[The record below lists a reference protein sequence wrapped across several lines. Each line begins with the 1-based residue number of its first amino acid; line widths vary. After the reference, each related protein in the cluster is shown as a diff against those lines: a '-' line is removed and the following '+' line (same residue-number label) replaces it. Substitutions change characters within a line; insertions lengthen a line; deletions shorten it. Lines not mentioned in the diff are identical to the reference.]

1 MNFDRLYKVPKFISA
16 AGDEVQIEDESGTPG
31 GSAAN
36 TIYGLAKLKLGTGF
50 IGALGDDNEGK
61 AILNDF
67 GNAGVDASNIVVK
80 SGIKTSTVHGFV
92 DAKGER
98 ALYINPGANN
108 ELAWE
113 DIDIDFA
120 KNSKMLLLTS
130 FVDDKQFELQR
141 KLVENITQDLE
152 PKIIFSPG
160 ALYSKRD
167 LNELTSIIEHSFL
180 CILNREEFKNLTGM
194 EYQEGALKLIDKG
207 VQILA
212 VTLGQDGFYI
222 TDGTST
228 YIEKANELGPEE
240 LIDTTGAGDAFATGL
255 IYGLLKG
262 EPLDRCGK
270 LGNAIAAHCIRKM
283 GARVGL
289 PTLSELDNI

>member
-1 MNFDRLYKVPKFISA
+1 MPKFISA
-16 AGDEVQIEDESGTPG
+16 AGDEVQIIAESGTPG

-50 IGALGDDNEGK
+50 IGALGDDTECK

-67 GNAGVDASNIVVK
+67 GNVGVDASNIVIK
-80 SGIKTSTVHGFV
+80 SGVKTSTVHGFV

-113 DIDIDFA
+113 DINVDFA

-130 FVDDKQFELQR
+130 FVDDVQFKLQQ
-141 KLVENITQDLE
+141 KLIENLTQDLE

-160 ALYSKRD
+160 ALYSKRG
-167 LNELTSIIEHSFL
+167 LSELASIIEHSYL
-180 CILNREEFKNLTGM
+180 CILNSEEFKNLTGM

-212 VTLGQDGFYI
+212 VTLGQDGYYV
-222 TDGTST
+222 TDGNTT
-228 YIEKANELGPEE
+228 HIENANELSQGE
-240 LIDTTGAGDAFATGL
+240 LIDTTGAGDAFATGF
-255 IYGLLKG
+255 IYGLLHG

-270 LGNAIAAHCIRKM
+270 FGNTIAAHCIRKM
-283 GARVGL
+283 GAREGL
-289 PTLSELDNI
+289 PTLNELNNMALF